1 MPRIKR
7 YNCRYRKAFFYCR
20 SSGYRIL
27 IEKKSNSGNIQSIRV
42 SSRLDKNSLEVIIRL
57 EPRRYRST
65 ELLSII
71 QNRLPLL

>member
-42 SSRLDKNSLEVIIRL
+42 SRRRDKNSPEVN
-57 EPRRYRST
+57 YT
-65 ELLSII
+65 FGT
-71 QNRLPLL
+71 